1 MSKNLPTAIGLP
13 IRQSKPGSLFPS
25 KHFLSAAPRTLQGNT
40 ATLSLF
46 PQANS
51 TAINEIARQ
60 LAELTTPLSPASLP
74 LVSQPRTL
82 QESLFDATA
91 SVKILVSQV
100 AMHMDRNWRE
110 KLFRQIDS
118 LHDLEEW
125 DNEDKPIRRAS
136 FATFLKAILQIKPLR
151 HPSLGLSYEGYLI
164 AAWTLGQDRL
174 ITEYLPNDRVR
185 WILTRHI
192 DGEIERAS
200 GQTLVY
206 RLTQCL
212 AAYQP
217 EHWFSNA
224 KA

>member
-1 MSKNLPTAIGLP
+1 MHQQSFTGAFSMSDKQL
-13 IRQSKPGSLFPS
+13 LF
-25 KHFLSAAPRTLQGNT
+25 AAPRAFKGSMTPW
-40 ATLSLF
+40 SLL
-46 PQANS
+46 PEVSS
-51 TAINEIARQ
+51 TALNEIARQ
-60 LAELTTPLSPASLP
+60 LEELKIPPSPASLS
-74 LVSQPRTL
+74 LTSQPRNL

-91 SVKILVSQV
+91 SVKILAAQV
-100 AMHMDRNWRE
+100 AMHMDKNWRE

-125 DNEDKPIRRAS
+125 DSEDKPIRRAS
-136 FATFLKAILQIKPLR
+136 FATFLKAILQVKPQR
-151 HPSLGLSYEGYLI
+151 HPGLGLSYEGYLI

-200 GQTLVY
+200 GQTIVS
-206 RLTQCL
+206 RLTECL

-217 EHWFSNA
+217 EHWFFDA